1 MTFLTVLPLTQVIVI
16 FLADAEVAVDAFE
29 VELGVGVELVMG
41 SGDEVAKGEGEALGD
56 GVGDGVTT
64 GVGAS

>member
-16 FLADAEVAVDAFE
+16 FLADAEVAVVDFE
-29 VELGVGVELVMG
+29 VEFDEGVALVMG
-41 SGDEVAKGEGEALGD
+41 SGDEVSNGEGEAMGD
-56 GVGDGVTT
+56 GVGDGVIT